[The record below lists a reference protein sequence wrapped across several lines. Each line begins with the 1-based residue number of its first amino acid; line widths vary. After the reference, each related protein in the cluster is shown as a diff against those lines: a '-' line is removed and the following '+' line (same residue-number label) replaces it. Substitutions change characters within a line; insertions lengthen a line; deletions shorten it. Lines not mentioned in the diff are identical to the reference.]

1 MARILIVEDEL
12 VAAWSIQEF
21 LERSEHI
28 VVASVASGSA
38 AIQIAAEAKPDLV
51 VMDIYLEG
59 EIDGITA
66 ATEIRER
73 FGIPVIYLTANTEDQ
88 TLQRAIATEPF
99 GYLVKPFNKVEL
111 YTTISIALQ
120 RYQLEQQLETT
131 EQWLTTTLTSIG
143 DGTIATD
150 REGVITFMNPA
161 AEDLTGW
168 QQAEAVGEPATEV
181 LNLIHSETREAIVNP
196 LLEAIQ
202 AGAQVKVPEQCL
214 LRTKHGIERAIGD
227 TAAPIRN
234 QKGEITGGVL
244 IFQDI
249 TGRKQAE
256 ELAQQ
261 REQEFRALVENSPDA
276 ISRFDREMR
285 YIYVNPAIE
294 RFFGIPAQS
303 FIGKRNSEMEMPA
316 DLVALWDG
324 TLQQALTTQQ
334 PQIVEFAYTSA
345 TGLYYYQ
352 TRIVPELA
360 PDGTVA
366 SLLAVSRDITEL
378 KQAEITLQQQAHRER
393 TLNRV
398 IQTIRNSLDLNT
410 IFDATAVELGTLLQV
425 DRANILRYLPQQQVW
440 LIVSAYNRSPETT
453 PSYVGLELPDE
464 GPIAAALKRLETI
477 RLDDA
482 NVLEDEFNQVLAQ
495 TFPGAWLTV
504 PLQVGGVIWGNISL
518 VCHDQPFTWQDWQVD
533 LTLAVADQLAI
544 AIQQSQLYQ
553 QVQQLNADL
562 EVQVQERT
570 ASLRQA
576 FAFEATLKRITDRV
590 RDSLDEAHILQTA
603 VQELVLAIGVNTCN
617 AALYDLEQHTS
628 KIHYEYAVTAQQ
640 PFQSFTVFMSSF
652 PEGYQQLLTRQYF
665 QFCHLAEPPQTPQAK
680 LACPMFDDQGVLGD
694 LWLLNDADY
703 YFTAEDIRLVQL
715 VANQCAIAI
724 RQSRLYQTA
733 QAQVTE
739 LEQLNRL
746 KDDFLSNVSHELRT
760 PMSNIKMA
768 IQMLEIVLNPL
779 GLLEENQSVNRYF
792 RILNN
797 ECQREISLVEDL
809 LALSRLDTGTEPL
822 VLTTIEPRS
831 WLIRVVEPF
840 VERIHNQQQRLEIS
854 IPADLPSLTADITGL
869 ERILA
874 ELLDNASK
882 YSPTGAT
889 ITVFAR
895 TVESSLQ
902 IGVRNTGVEISADE
916 LPRIFDKFYRIPNQ
930 DPWRYSGTGLGLALV
945 QKLADHIGATIH
957 VESADSQTTFTL
969 TFSVV

>member
-1 MARILIVEDEL
+1 MARILVVEDEL

-21 LERSEHI
+21 LEQSEHI
-28 VVASVASGSA
+28 VVASVASGSTA
-38 AIQIAAEAKPDLV
+38 VQTAAEVRPDLV

-111 YTTISIALQ
+111 YTTISIALR
-120 RYQLEQQLETT
+120 RYHLEQQLETT

-150 REGVITFMNPA
+150 REGMITFMNPA

-168 QQAEAVGEPATEV
+168 RQAEALGESATEV
-181 LNLIHSETREAIVNP
+181 LDLIHAETRETIANP

-202 AGAQVKVPEQCL
+202 AGAQVKVPEQCV
-214 LRTKHGIERAIGD
+214 LRTKHGTERAISD
-227 TAAPIRN
+227 TAAPIRDHN
-234 QKGEITGGVL
+234 GEITGGVL
-244 IFQDI
+244 VFQDI
-249 TGRKQAE
+249 TGRKQAKE
-256 ELAQQ
+256 SVQQ

-276 ISRFDREMR
+276 ISRFDRDLR
-285 YIYVNPAIE
+285 YIYANPAIE
-294 RFFGIPAQS
+294 KFFGIPAPL

-324 TLQQALTTQQ
+324 NLQQALTTCQ
-334 PQIVEFAYTSA
+334 PQMLEFAYASP
-345 TGLYYYQ
+345 TGLQYYQ
-352 TRIVPELA
+352 TRIVPEIA
-360 PDGTVA
+360 QDGTVT
-366 SLLAVSRDITEL
+366 SLLTVSRDITEY
-378 KQAEITLQQQAHRER
+378 KRAEATLQQQAYRER

-410 IFDATAVELGTLLQV
+410 IFDTTVVELGTLLQV
-425 DRANILRYLPQQQVW
+425 DRANILRYQPQQQVW
-440 LIVSAYNRSPETT
+440 LIVAAYNRNPETT
-453 PSYVGLELPDE
+453 PSYIGLELPDE
-464 GPIAAALKRLETI
+464 GPVADTLKRLEVV

-482 NVLEDEFNQVLAQ
+482 TVLEDELNQVLAQ

-504 PLQVGGVIWGNISL
+504 PLQMGGTIWGNISL
-518 VCHDQPFTWQDWQVD
+518 VCHTQPFAWEDWQVE
-533 LTLAVADQLAI
+533 LTLAIADQLAI

-562 EVQVQERT
+562 ELQVQERT

-617 AALYDLEQHTS
+617 AALYDLEQQTS
-628 KIHYEYAVTAQQ
+628 NVHYEYAISSQL
-640 PFQSFTVFMSSF
+640 PFQSFTVPMSSF
-652 PEGYQQLLTRQYF
+652 PEGYEQLVARQYF
-665 QFCHLAEPPQTPQAK
+665 QFCHLVDHSPTQAK

-724 RQSRLYQTA
+724 RQSRLFQAA
-733 QAQVTE
+733 QAQVVE
-739 LEQLNRL
+739 LERLNCL
-746 KDDFLSNVSHELRT
+746 KDDFLSSVSHELRT

-768 IQMLEIVLNPL
+768 IQMLEIVLAPL
-779 GLLEENQSVNRYF
+779 GVMEAGSSVDRYF
-792 RILNN
+792 RILNH

-822 VLTTIEPRS
+822 ILTTIEPRS
-831 WLIRVVEPF
+831 WLSRLVEPF
-840 VERIHNQQQRLEIS
+840 VERIHHHQQRLEIYL
-854 IPADLPSLTADITGL
+854 PADLPRLTIDITGL

-895 TVESSLQ
+895 TADSSLQ
-902 IGVRNTGVEISADE
+902 IGVCNSGVEIPADE

-945 QKLADHIGATIH
+945 QKLADHIGATIQ
-957 VESADSQTTFTL
+957 VDSANGQTTFTL
-969 TFSVV
+969 SFSLV